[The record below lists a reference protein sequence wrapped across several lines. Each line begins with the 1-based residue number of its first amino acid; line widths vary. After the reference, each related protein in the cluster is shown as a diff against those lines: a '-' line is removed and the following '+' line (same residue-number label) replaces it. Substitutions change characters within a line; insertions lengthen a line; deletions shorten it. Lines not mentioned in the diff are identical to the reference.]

1 MDVFPSAGEGELW
14 IFNYQFNGLDNDD
27 FLFYVDYD
35 SFDSSNEFLFY
46 DCKSLNIIQ
55 LLNRN
60 YPDYYSREST
70 LSLSIRILNSQYVEG
85 ARDVRVL

>member
-14 IFNYQFNGLDNDD
+14 IFNYQFNGLDKDD

-60 YPDYYSREST
+60 YPDYCLLQAKLIDTIDSIT
-70 LSLSIRILNSQYVEG
+70 LSH
-85 ARDVRVL
+85 